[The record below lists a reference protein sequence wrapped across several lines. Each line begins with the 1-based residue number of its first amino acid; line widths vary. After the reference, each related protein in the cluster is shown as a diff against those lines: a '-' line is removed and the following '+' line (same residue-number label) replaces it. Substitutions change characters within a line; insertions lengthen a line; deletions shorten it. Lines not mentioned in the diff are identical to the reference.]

1 MAITKAIKDLLQRS
15 SNNVPEK
22 VSSRGSNAMRL
33 KLVDGK
39 SIMLMNK
46 QGKVTEYG
54 KYWYDEVKK
63 ESRPRDG
70 FDPNTEIIR
79 RPNTHTDYI
88 RVRNGQEQPVRVWL
102 PGKGKYSYTK
112 LGRQYFAERPRRYI
126 VSIPT
131 ITYSD
136 DDDGWVRPDNYDS
149 LAPTAQRALWEEHMR
164 QYRGFWDGSELG
176 EKVRGGFR
184 TGLGRVRDTGSR
196 RV

>member
-1 MAITKAIKDLLQRS
+1 MAITKAIKESLQQS

-39 SIMLMNK
+39 NVMLMNK

-54 KYWYDEVKK
+54 KYWYDDVKK
-63 ESRPRDG
+63 ESRPLEG

-131 ITYSD
+131 LNFSD
-136 DDDGWVRPDNYDS
+136 TNEGWERPDFYDK
-149 LAPTAQRALWEEHMR
+149 LPPTGQRALWEENMR
-164 QYRGFWDGSELG
+164 QYQSFGDARE
-176 EKVRGGFR
+176 
-184 TGLGRVRDTGSR
+184 
-196 RV
+196 